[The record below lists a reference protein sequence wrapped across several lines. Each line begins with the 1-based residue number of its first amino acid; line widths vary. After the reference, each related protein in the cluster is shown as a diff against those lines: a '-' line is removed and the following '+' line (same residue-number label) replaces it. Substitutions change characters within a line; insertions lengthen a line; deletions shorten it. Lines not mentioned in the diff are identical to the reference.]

1 MPLDP
6 DVLKRE
12 FPEFEL
18 TAERGKIREF
28 ALALGLEDPVHF
40 DLDAAR
46 AAGFEDLLA
55 PPTFTRQ
62 FWHEDEENDPMV
74 HLGYDPKR
82 RLHGEQEFEYHKPL
96 VAGMAL
102 RGRNV
107 IASTR
112 EKEGRRGG
120 KMTFAVIETRF
131 VDENG
136 ELVQVARR
144 TLIETAAPPKEAEK
158 E

>member
-6 DVLKRE
+6 AVLKRE
-12 FPEFEL
+12 FPEFEI
-18 TAERGKIREF
+18 EVDRSKIREF
-28 ALALGLEDPVHF
+28 AMVLGYNDPVHTNVE
-40 DLDAAR
+40 AAQ
-46 AAGFEDLLA
+46 AAGYSDLLA

-62 FWHEDEENDPMV
+62 FWHENDGNDPMP

-96 VAGMAL
+96 VAGMTI

-107 IASTR
+107 IISTK

-120 KMTFAVIETRF
+120 KMTFVVIETRF
-131 VDENG
+131 TDKTG

-144 TLIETAAPPKEAEK
+144 TLIETAAPPKD
-158 E
+158 

>member
-6 DVLKRE
+6 TVLERE
-12 FPEFEL
+12 FPEFEFNV
-18 TAERGKIREF
+18 ERGKIREF

-40 DLDAAR
+40 DVEAAR
-46 AAGFEDLLA
+46 AAGYADLLA

-62 FWHEDEENDPMV
+62 FWHENGGNDPMP
-74 HLGYDPKR
+74 HLGFDPKR

-102 RGRNV
+102 RGRNAIV
-107 IASTR
+107 SSR

-120 KMTFAVIETRF
+120 KMTFVVIETRF
-131 VDENG
+131 VDG
-136 ELVQVARR
+136 RDTLIQVARR
-144 TLIETAAPPKEAEK
+144 TLIETAAPPKDSE
-158 E
+158 

>member
-6 DVLKRE
+6 AVLENE
-12 FPEFEL
+12 FTEFEF
-18 TAERGKIREF
+18 AVERGKIREF
-28 ALALGLEDPVHF
+28 AIALGLKDPVHF
-40 DLDAAR
+40 DIGAAR
-46 AAGFEDLLA
+46 AAGYADLLA

-62 FWHEDEENDPMV
+62 FWHENDENDPMP

-96 VAGMAL
+96 VAGTLL
-102 RGRNV
+102 RGNNV
-107 IASTR
+107 IISTR

-120 KMTFAVIETRF
+120 KMTFVIIETRF
-131 VDENG
+131 LDESG

-144 TLIETAAPPKEAEK
+144 TLIETAATPKEAE
-158 E
+158 